1 MTKSTF
7 NAKYNINDDDEFQMN
22 ESVSFDNHINNEI
35 NINVNNLSRNM
46 SNDDNERI
54 KADGDEGNEHDDDD
68 IIKERKEKIKNVK
81 IEDSMKKLNKG

>member
-22 ESVSFDNHINNEI
+22 DSAEFDNPQLNDM
-35 NINVNNLSRNM
+35 NITVNNLSRNM
-46 SNDDNERI
+46 SHEENERI
-54 KADGDEGNEHDDDD
+54 KADNNEENETSDDD
-68 IIKERKEKIKNVK
+68 IVKERKEKSKNVK